1 MDNLITRV
9 FALIFEI
16 VWLLRS
22 LKLRPLW
29 YSWIVANADADAA
42 AAADADADA
51 DADAGALD
59 PDQIDSLEIYS

>member
-29 YSWIVANADADAA
+29 YSWIVADAG
-42 AAADADADA
+42 AAADAADT
-51 DADAGALD
+51 DALD
-59 PDQIDSLEIYS
+59 PGAIDSLEIDSKS